1 MSFTTAFDHKDN
13 FSEQNFKISNS
24 HTYAHQLVVYVETT
38 ALIMA
43 GTGLT
48 ELAILWNSSEAENP
62 ALNTAEL

>member
-13 FSEQNFKISNS
+13 FSEQNLKISNS
-24 HTYAHQLVVYVETT
+24 LHVRSPACCMEAT

-43 GTGLT
+43 GRGLT

-62 ALNTAEL
+62 ALSTAEEP